1 MAIILFYSVC
11 LTVYCN
17 SCNSETFHYRGE
29 EAQVIDYQTQQEKLF
44 PLMAAAFGFLF
55 TGNFMQ
61 MEYNRI
67 SADIEKGR
75 MDEMQSVSSE
85 SG

>member
-1 MAIILFYSVC
+1 M
-11 LTVYCN
+11 TV
-17 SCNSETFHYRGE
+17 SNSETFHYRGE

-85 SG
+85 SGKVVILIYCKSI